1 MAGPPYNI
9 YDYIYL
15 SHRFNCGSLSHLY
28 CHTEDKHKLLV
39 SDTPGFLYHPSVYDW
54 YIQIY
59 SPHFL
64 YKSYTSHLLLED
76 KQITHPCQYYRCMT
90 PYFARI
96 LADLARFSLNSLSI
110 FWRSHD
116 DSWQDALAGR
126 VNLQECGPI
135 FIFASKILSKT
146 LNLAIRPTR
155 VVTLVFGEQN
165 SYGTCRTL
173 CVGDILHTWSPVI
186 LVVESV
192 GWLLRQFA
200 ECRSGGWGRTE
211 TGTATGSWGSK

>member
-1 MAGPPYNI
+1 MGGILVFWESWQNHVVNCDKMKLCKIFGLYVKLKNDKSKFLPMMTAKWEEKVLKRDKLEAWSSWQVPHIIFMII
-9 YDYIYL
+9 YIF
-15 SHRFNCGSLSHLY
+15 SHLLNCGSLSHLY

-96 LADLARFSLNSLSI
+96 LANVASFSLNLLSI
-110 FWRSHD
+110 FRRSHD
-116 DSWQDALAGR
+116 DSWEDALAGH
-126 VNLQECGPI
+126 VNIPSMWANLHLCLQ
-135 FIFASKILSKT
+135 
-146 LNLAIRPTR
+146 
-155 VVTLVFGEQN
+155 
-165 SYGTCRTL
+165 
-173 CVGDILHTWSPVI
+173 DIIQP
-186 LVVESV
+186 
-192 GWLLRQFA
+192 
-200 ECRSGGWGRTE
+200 
-211 TGTATGSWGSK
+211 

>member
-116 DSWQDALAGR
+116 DSWQDALAGC
-126 VNLQECGPI
+126 VNLQECWPI
-135 FIFASKILSKT
+135 FIFASKILS
-146 LNLAIRPTR
+146 NLKPCNPPHTR
-155 VVTLVFGEQN
+155 GDTSIWRTN
-165 SYGTCRTL
+165 SYGTYKIL
-173 CVGDILHTWSPVI
+173 CMGNILLTWCPVI

-192 GWLLRQFA
+192 GWLLRQSA

>member
-135 FIFASKILSKT
+135 FIFASKILS
-146 LNLAIRPTR
+146 NLKPCNPPHTCGDTSIWRTKQLWHMQNFMCGWYFTYLIPCY
-155 VVTLVFGEQN
+155 FG
-165 SYGTCRTL
+165 GRICWL
-173 CVGDILHTWSPVI
+173 A
-186 LVVESV
+186 VEAV
-192 GWLLRQFA
+192 CWMP
-200 ECRSGGWGRTE
+200 
-211 TGTATGSWGSK
+211 